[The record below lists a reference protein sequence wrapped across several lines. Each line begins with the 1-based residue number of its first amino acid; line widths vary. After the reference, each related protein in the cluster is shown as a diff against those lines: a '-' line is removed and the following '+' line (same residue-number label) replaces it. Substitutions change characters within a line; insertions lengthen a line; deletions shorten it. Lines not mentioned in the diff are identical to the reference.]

1 MKVNMETELNKVKEA
16 YAKKYHTI
24 TVLLPLFTVFS
35 IALILTATYTFK
47 GVDYSNW
54 GKLGLLVLVALAVY
68 NIGKLSQNNY
78 LAVKEVYLNLSNAFD
93 GKEKEEWLKAYDDFV
108 LDIKKRN
115 VTTFDINVEFVSKS
129 VQVEIAGMLVLGIL
143 IGLDKLLALAGL
155 HLAILD
161 LCYNALVVLFL
172 IFLCDALTELLLN
185 FTIED
190 VSKP

>member
-1 MKVNMETELNKVKEA
+1 MKVNMETELNKLKEA
-16 YAKKYHTI
+16 YAKKYNTI
-24 TVLLPLFTVFS
+24 TVLLPLFTVLS
-35 IALILTATYTFK
+35 IALILTSTFTVK

-54 GKLGLLVLVALAVY
+54 GKLGLLALVALAVY

-108 LDIKKRN
+108 LEVKKRK
-115 VTTFDINVEFVSKS
+115 VTTFDINFECVSKT
-129 VQVEIAGMLVLGIL
+129 VQIEIAGMFVLGIL

-161 LCYNALVVLFL
+161 LCYNAFVVLFL

-190 VSKP
+190 IYKP

>member
-1 MKVNMETELNKVKEA
+1 MKVNMETELNKLKEA
-16 YAKKYHTI
+16 YAKKYNTI
-24 TVLLPLFTVFS
+24 TVLLPLFTVLC
-35 IALILTATYTFK
+35 IALILNATFTFK

-54 GKLGLLVLVALAVY
+54 GKLAMVVLVVLAVY
-68 NIGKLSQNNY
+68 NMGKLSQNNY
-78 LAVKEVYLNLSNAFD
+78 LVAKEVYLNLCNALGGTERD
-93 GKEKEEWLKAYDDFV
+93 IWLNAYDNFV
-108 LDIKKRN
+108 DDTKKN
-115 VTTFDINVEFVSKS
+115 ETTMDINFKFVSKS
-129 VQVEIAGMLVLGIL
+129 VQVEIAGMFVLGIL

-190 VSKP
+190 VYKP

>member
-1 MKVNMETELNKVKEA
+1 MKVNMEIELNKVKEA
-16 YAKKYHTI
+16 YAKKYNTI

-54 GKLGLLVLVALAVY
+54 GKLGLLALVALAVY

-93 GKEKEEWLKAYDDFV
+93 DEEKEEWLKAFDNFVDDT
-108 LDIKKRN
+108 KKDE
-115 VTTFDINVEFVSKS
+115 TTFDINFKFVSKS
-129 VQVEIAGMLVLGIL
+129 IQVEIVGMFVLGIL

-185 FTIED
+185 FTIKD
-190 VSKP
+190 VYKP

>member
-1 MKVNMETELNKVKEA
+1 MKVNMETELNKLKEA
-16 YAKKYHTI
+16 YAKKYNTI
-24 TVLLPLFTVFS
+24 TVLLPVFTVLS
-35 IALILTATYTFK
+35 IALILTATFTVN

-54 GKLGLLVLVALAVY
+54 GKLGLLALVALADY
-68 NIGKLSQNNY
+68 NMGKISQNNY

>member
-1 MKVNMETELNKVKEA
+1 MKVNMEVELNKVKEA
-16 YAKKYHTI
+16 YAKKYNTI

-35 IALILTATYTFK
+35 IALILTATFTVN

-54 GKLGLLVLVALAVY
+54 GKLGLLVLVALADY
-68 NIGKLSQNNY
+68 NMGKISQKNY

-108 LDIKKRN
+108 ADTKKN
-115 VTTFDINVEFVSKS
+115 ETTFDINFEFVSKNI
-129 VQVEIAGMLVLGIL
+129 QIEIAGMFVLGIL
-143 IGLDKLLALAGL
+143 IGLDKLLQLGGL

-161 LCYNALVVLFL
+161 LCYNALVALFL

-185 FTIED
+185 FTIKD

>member
-1 MKVNMETELNKVKEA
+1 MKVNMEVELNKVKEA
-16 YAKKYHTI
+16 YAKKYNTI

-35 IALILTATYTFK
+35 IALILTATFTVN

-54 GKLGLLVLVALAVY
+54 GKLGLLVLVALADY
-68 NIGKLSQNNY
+68 NMGKISQNNY

-108 LDIKKRN
+108 EDTKKD
-115 VTTFDINVEFVSKS
+115 VTTFDINFKFVSKS
-129 VQVEIAGMLVLGIL
+129 IQVEIIGMFVLGIL
-143 IGLDKLLALAGL
+143 IGLDKLLALGGL

-161 LCYNALVVLFL
+161 LCYNAFVVLFL
-172 IFLCDALTELLLN
+172 IFLCDTLTELLLN

-190 VSKP
+190 IYKP

>member
-1 MKVNMETELNKVKEA
+1 MKVNMETELNKLKEA
-16 YAKKYHTI
+16 YAKKYNTI
-24 TVLLPLFTVFS
+24 TVLLPLFTVLS
-35 IALILTATYTFK
+35 IALILTANYNAK

-54 GKLGLLVLVALAVY
+54 GKLGLLALVALADY
-68 NIGKLSQNNY
+68 NMGKLSQNNY

-108 LDIKKRN
+108 EDTKKD
-115 VTTFDINVEFVSKS
+115 VTTFDINFKFVSKS
-129 VQVEIAGMLVLGIL
+129 IQVEIVGMFVLGIL
-143 IGLDKLLALAGL
+143 IGLDKLLQLGGL

-161 LCYNALVVLFL
+161 LCYNAFVVLFL

-190 VSKP
+190 IYKP

>member
-1 MKVNMETELNKVKEA
+1 MKVNMEVELNKVKEA
-16 YAKKYHTI
+16 YAKKYNTI

-35 IALILTATYTFK
+35 IALILTATFTVN

-54 GKLGLLVLVALAVY
+54 GKLGLLVLVALADY
-68 NIGKLSQNNY
+68 NMGKISQNNY

-108 LDIKKRN
+108 EDTKKD
-115 VTTFDINVEFVSKS
+115 VTTFDINFKFVSKS
-129 VQVEIAGMLVLGIL
+129 IQVEIIGMFVLGIL
-143 IGLDKLLALAGL
+143 IGLDKLLGLGGL

-161 LCYNALVVLFL
+161 LCYNAFVVLFL
-172 IFLCDALTELLLN
+172 IFLCDTLTELLLN

-190 VSKP
+190 IYKP